1 MRRAIAVTALLLVSA
16 CSGGSGSS
24 DEPNDSLMDED
35 DADTAP
41 SSGETLEIGQFAEG
55 EFIGRIQIS
64 SIEVGG
70 DDLGPWLEATIRME
84 NSDDEPL
91 SPAQLD
97 LVCTGDEEAVGYQ
110 ADSTFDFNEQIPA
123 ESFREGVANLLIAG
137 DPRTGEPTTECVT
150 PAFIQITPVVSIG
163 DDPQPKFAVPDDVIA
178 QINANL
184 TR

>member
-1 MRRAIAVTALLLVSA
+1 MRIALAAAALLLTAA
-16 CSGGSGSS
+16 CGGGDGPSNQP
-24 DEPNDSLMDED
+24 DNSLMNED
-35 DADTAP
+35 DAA
-41 SSGETLEIGQFAEG
+41 SSPGDGETLEIGEFAEG

-64 SIEVGG
+64 SLEVGG

-97 LVCTGDEEAVGYQ
+97 LVCTGDDETVGYQ
-110 ADSTFDFNEQIPA
+110 ADSEFDFNEQIPA

-150 PAFIQITPVVSIG
+150 PAYIQITPVVSIG
-163 DDPQPKFAVPDDVIA
+163 DDPQPRFAVPDDLIA
-178 QINANL
+178 ELNANL